1 MAFREAKNNVFIEGI
16 LAEIDLKYGSYNS
29 KVTGQPVENIGGLI
43 KVLVEQ
49 NINGEESKL
58 EVPVYM
64 FSTKLTRKGTINPAY
79 EAIEKVM
86 NEFVSIAACG
96 SKEQADKVRISN
108 AKIKMNE
115 FVGQNGQVV
124 SQPRVQG
131 NFVSK
136 AFGEFKPKAEFDL
149 EFMVSKILPATDN
162 EGVELD
168 PKRLNVEVIV
178 PQYTAEGDS
187 AMNVDVVKLIAT
199 NPKVIDSL
207 EQYWEAGSCYKGG
220 GRLNFS
226 SRTETIVEEVGFGEP
241 VERQRTINTQEL
253 IITRGS
259 EAPLEGDF
267 AWELDDIKAGMAK
280 RTQKLE
286 DMKSG
291 KTSTTKKAPAQ
302 NTSKGSQDLGF

>member
-1 MAFREAKNNVFIEGI
+1 MFREANNKVFIEGI
-16 LAEIDLKYGSYNS
+16 LSEIDLKYGSYTS
-29 KVTGQPVENIGGLI
+29 KTTGEPVENIGGMI

-49 NINGEESKL
+49 NINGEDISL

-64 FSTKLTRKGTINPAY
+64 FSGKYTKAGKINPAY
-79 EAIEKVM
+79 ESIEKVM
-86 NEFVSIAACG
+86 KEFVSIVACG
-96 SKEQADKVRISN
+96 SKEQADKVRISG

-115 FVGQNGQVV
+115 FVGQNGQIV
-124 SQPRVQG
+124 SQPRIQG

-136 AFGEFKPKAEFDL
+136 AFGDFKPKAEFDI
-149 EFMVSKILPATDN
+149 EFMVSKITPAVDK

-178 PQYTAEGDS
+178 PQYTGPNDS
-187 AMNVDVVKLIAT
+187 VMNVDVVKLVAVT
-199 NPKVIDSL
+199 PKVIDAL
-207 EQYWEAGSCYKGG
+207 EQYWDAGSCYKAG

-226 SRTETIVEEVGFGEP
+226 SRTETVIEEVGFGDP

-259 EAPLEGDF
+259 EAPLDGDF
-267 AWELDDIKAGMAK
+267 AWELSDIKAGMAK

-291 KTSTTKKAPAQ
+291 KTSTAKQAPAQ
-302 NTSKGSQDLGF
+302 TTSKGVQDLGF